1 MPVINKYVSEDKN
14 PTKLFMADMLQFGM
28 GIKKDDKKAYEIFS
42 KLAGKGN
49 IYAQFMSVQN
59 HFASKEYKT
68 LEELLQ
74 TGLDYYYGEHGKKRD
89 YAMALTYFQQAAE
102 KGYTEAQW
110 RLGYIYKFGYGTTVD
125 LKKAHYWIEKAAAQ
139 GNEDAISAL
148 KNRKW

>member
-1 MPVINKYVSEDKN
+1 
-14 PTKLFMADMLQFGM
+14 MADMLQFGM

-59 HFASKEYKT
+59 HLEAKKYKVST
-68 LEELLQ
+68 EKLEKLYQ
-74 TGLDYYYGEHGKKRD
+74 TGMDYYYGEHGKKRD

-110 RLGYIYKFGYGTTVD
+110 IYKFGYGTTVD
-125 LKKAHYWIEKAAAQ
+125 LKKAHYWIEEAAAQ
-139 GNEDAISAL
+139 GNKDAISAL